1 MHMRSETL
9 RALHLFHVRLSHW
22 SAMLAGLLIAL
33 ATATYVAEIVAR
45 YFFRAPL
52 NFSSDFGMYALCL
65 SVFLALPAVTMER
78 RHIAI
83 AFVVEMMPPRLRAHY
98 NLALFVI
105 AALVLLVVGYFVFLE
120 AGRQFDQNALTPMA
134 VQIPRWWLTAVA
146 WYGLVSAAIHFLTP
160 PDGDSP
166 ELAE

>member
-1 MHMRSETL
+1 MRSESL
-9 RALHLFHVRLSHW
+9 RALHLFHVRLSQW
-22 SAMLAGLLIAL
+22 SVALAGLFIAL

-83 AFVVEMMPPRLRAHY
+83 AFVVEMMPARSRRNYTLV
-98 NLALFVI
+98 LCVV
-105 AALVLLVVGYFVFLE
+105 AALVLLAVGYFVFVE
-120 AGRQFDQNALTPMA
+120 AGRQFRQGALTPMA
-134 VQIPRWWLTAVA
+134 LQIPRWWLSAVA
-146 WYGLVSAAIHFLTP
+146 CYSLLSAAIHFLTP
-160 PDGDSP
+160 SHGESA